1 MVSNIEGLAGFTKG
15 TGAAVKFFPQGVRK
29 LWGLW
34 EKRRPEM
41 RLLFRRLS
49 ANRPF
54 DRNSG
59 VLKCYFRFS
68 HDVIKIQ
75 TNKLSVL
82 LSF

>member
-41 RLLFRRLS
+41 RLLFAGYPQTDLLTE
-49 ANRPF
+49 
-54 DRNSG
+54 
-59 VLKCYFRFS
+59 LK
-68 HDVIKIQ
+68 Q
-75 TNKLSVL
+75 
-82 LSF
+82 